1 MNQAKWLVGLGWV
14 GILSQVTAAAADPVP
29 ASVSSSRAL
38 PAAVSQALPA
48 AIATPRPAAI
58 AGPERIGADPLI
70 VNAGEDP
77 MAQVQSVEQLSD
89 VQPTDWAYQA
99 VKALVEKYGA
109 LSGYVDGTFQGDRPL
124 SRYEFAAAVRRV
136 IAQVEQ
142 QLNRGD
148 IVQAREDF
156 AALRRAV
163 ENDNE
168 IAADLQRRLGKLDAQ
183 VDKLTQQQFSTTTK
197 LTGQTV
203 GVITDGSRA
212 RMTIVSRTRLT
223 LQTSFGPNNLLVTQ
237 LESGNEGNDAIGQAH
252 DRRRNL
258 LGTEGLLAGGGGL
271 DYVGVGSPLRL
282 SKLYYSFQP
291 AKDLSLTIGSK
302 LAPRDFIDYNR
313 YANDSATN
321 AATNFSSSFF
331 ANNPLIVQNQI
342 DRPGGAGAVLVWQP
356 SRLPFTLRA
365 LYVAADADRPN
376 SGVTEGGLFGD
387 RNQGSL
393 ELEYPIRK
401 NFTVRLQ
408 YTQATVNNT
417 DISAGGINAEVLVNR
432 QFGIFGR
439 FGFAHYSGFNSVLNQ
454 DLDLHPKTWAIGAT
468 LRQVFIP
475 GSTAGIAI
483 GQPFVERSL
492 GKATQTNFEIY
503 YSLLLNDNIS
513 FTPML
518 MLVTN
523 PNNQARPAVFQGAV
537 RLVYSF

>member
-1 MNQAKWLVGLGWV
+1 
-14 GILSQVTAAAADPVP
+14 
-29 ASVSSSRAL
+29 
-38 PAAVSQALPA
+38 
-48 AIATPRPAAI
+48 
-58 AGPERIGADPLI
+58 
-70 VNAGEDP
+70 
-77 MAQVQSVEQLSD
+77 MAQVQSVDQLSD

-109 LSGYVDGTFQGDRPL
+109 LSGYTDGTFRGDRPL

-136 IAQVEQ
+136 MGQVEQ
-142 QLNRGD
+142 QFNQGD
-148 IVQAREDF
+148 IRQAREDY
-156 AALRRAV
+156 AVILRTTETDRAIAGELRR
-163 ENDNE
+163 
-168 IAADLQRRLGKLDAQ
+168 RLDKLDAQ
-183 VDKLTQQQFSTTTK
+183 IGALTQQQFSTTTK
-197 LTGQTV
+197 LSGQTV

-212 RMTIVSRTRLT
+212 RTTIVSRTRLT
-223 LQTSFGPNNLLVTQ
+223 LQTSFGPNTLLVTQ
-237 LESGNEGNDAIGQAH
+237 LESGNNGNDAIGQAH
-252 DRRRNL
+252 DRRQNL
-258 LGTEGLLAGGGGL
+258 LGTQGLLAGGGGL
-271 DYVGVGSPLRL
+271 DYVGFGNNLRL

-313 YANDSATN
+313 YANDATN

-342 DRPGGAGAVLVWQP
+342 DRPGGAGAVLVWKP
-356 SRLPFTLRA
+356 SNLPFTLRA

-376 SGVTEGGLFGD
+376 SGGTEGGLFGD

-393 ELEYPIRK
+393 ELEYPVRK
-401 NFTVRLQ
+401 NFVVRLQ

-417 DISAGGINAEVLVNR
+417 DISAGGVNAEVLINR

-475 GSTAGIAI
+475 GSTAGFAI
-483 GQPFVERSL
+483 GQPFVERNL
-492 GKATQTNFEIY
+492 GKSTQTNFEIY

-523 PNNQARPAVFQGAV
+523 PNNRAGGSVFQGAV